1 MAEDLVRRDAEMPP
15 PEADAI
21 VPVEAQRRESGV
33 YRFRFGLAYVALAI
47 LAGAGIG
54 SAILLVNRPAG
65 ETGAQWSNWQPTG
78 RESDFTDQI
87 ATYVSGRYR
96 LPSGNPLVGILSSP
110 PQVPTQ
116 QGEVPIQ
123 QVAIQNDPGGDRD
136 DIDFVATEGSVMY
149 NLCGLGPQ
157 CSIREGQPSQERH
170 RLLRREAL
178 EVALY
183 TFKYTDSKSVIALM
197 PSNPQAETSTA
208 EAQTSTALFFRRSDL
223 EGELDQPL
231 TQTLSQADPSEAIAI
246 ERPRIDR
253 LTSPRLFAYDVIQTQ
268 AGGFFLVLAPIE

>member
-15 PEADAI
+15 PQADSL
-21 VPVEAQRRESGV
+21 VPIEAQRRESGV
-33 YRFRFGLAYVALAI
+33 YRFRFGLAYLALAI

-54 SAILLVNRPAG
+54 TAILLVNRPA
-65 ETGAQWSNWQPTG
+65 EEAGAPWSNWQPTG
-78 RESDFTDQI
+78 RESSFTDQI

-96 LPSGNPLVGILSSP
+96 LPSGSALVGILSSP

-123 QVAIQNDPGGDRD
+123 QVAIQNDPEGDRD

-157 CSIREGQPSQERH
+157 CSIREGQASPERH

-197 PSNPQAETSTA
+197 PSNPEAE
-208 EAQTSTALFFRRSDL
+208 TSTALFFRRSDL

-246 ERPRIDR
+246 ERPKIDR

-268 AGGFFLVLAPIE
+268 AGGFFMVLAPIE